1 MLTCPSVPACP
12 SCPTNLP
19 CSPNNSG
26 SFSDNNFGSQ
36 SHSGPWTNSG
46 SVNSSGSG
54 NDAGAASNAGTT
66 NKNGS
71 QSVSGI
77 GSIPEIGNNSGVTSS
92 PSPVSSAG
100 FGPCPGEGYL
110 CDDCVNGWFCPPPL
124 TPALPAPCGYGWPC
138 YHCSS
143 GWFCISSSPAT
154 PESVPVDSAT
164 LSSAGNAPVG
174 GDVVEITITSTQSL
188 TVFKTAAPAETIHP
202 ATAGWQ
208 YGGCYK
214 DDTVRALQNES
225 ITATVVGGMTTEI
238 CITFCQTLGY
248 RLAGTE
254 AGYMCFCGD
263 EVIDSWRIAESDCG
277 TPCEGEPEFVCG
289 GNLALS
295 IWSITGRVP
304 KAPGPEMNFTLPT
317 LSPGQTEMADFTG
330 AVRQSLVPM
339 TSAVWE
345 WPADAD
351 DLIDGDIGTEEQVST
366 AAIVTG
372 VAIKN
377 KQANPTAIDTEGMA
391 SSVRA
396 IVSAA
401 MDEVQRMAASEVAR
415 AKAMIEEA
423 HTVVG

>member
-1 MLTCPSVPACP
+1 MISV
-12 SCPTNLP
+12 
-19 CSPNNSG
+19 
-26 SFSDNNFGSQ
+26 
-36 SHSGPWTNSG
+36 
-46 SVNSSGSG
+46 
-54 NDAGAASNAGTT
+54 
-66 NKNGS
+66 
-71 QSVSGI
+71 VSI
-77 GSIPEIGNNSGVTSS
+77 STQTITVTSVELS
-92 PSPVSSAG
+92 IIATCLG
-100 FGPCPGEGYL
+100 G
-110 CDDCVNGWFCPPPL
+110 
-124 TPALPAPCGYGWPC
+124 TP
-138 YHCSS
+138 
-143 GWFCISSSPAT
+143 GWFCIPSPTTA
-154 PESVPVDSAT
+154 PESVTGNPLIVAT
-164 LSSAGNAPVG
+164 SGNAPVG
-174 GDVVEITITSTQSL
+174 GAVVEITITSTQSL
-188 TVFKTAAPAETIHP
+188 TVFETAAAAETIHP

-238 CITFCQTLGY
+238 CITFCKTLGY

-263 EVIDSWRIAESDCG
+263 EVVDSWRIAESDCSI
-277 TPCEGEPEFVCG
+277 PCEGEPEFVCG

-304 KAPGPEMNFTLPT
+304 KAPGPEMNFTVPT

-345 WPADAD
+345 WPADED
-351 DLIDGDIGTEEQVST
+351 DLNDDDIGTEEEVSRV
-366 AAIVTG
+366 AIVTNM
-372 VAIKN
+372 ALKN
-377 KQANPTAIDTEGMA
+377 KQPNPTAIDAEGMA

-415 AKAMIEEA
+415 AKAMIDEA